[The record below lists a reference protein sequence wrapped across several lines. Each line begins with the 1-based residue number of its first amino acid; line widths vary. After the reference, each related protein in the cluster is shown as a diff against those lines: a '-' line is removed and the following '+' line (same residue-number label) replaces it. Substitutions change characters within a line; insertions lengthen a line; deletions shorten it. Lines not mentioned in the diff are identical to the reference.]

1 VSKRV
6 FFFLIATVG
15 VLAGCCS
22 ATRGDVAVKQAA
34 SRTDEAPQTRFSGLQ
49 PSLDVLGR
57 RFLSALESSDE
68 ASLRAI
74 AITKYEFERNVWPKL
89 PASEPGSNLSSEWVW
104 NQYALK
110 NESSLSRLLRRFG
123 GKQYEFAGFEF
134 RGETRDY
141 GEFLLHTEAVL
152 RVAENGEEKRVR
164 LIGSVI
170 EEAGQFKIYGFVVD

>member
-6 FFFLIATVG
+6 LFFLIATVG
-15 VLAGCCS
+15 VLAGCS
-22 ATRGDVAVKQAA
+22 TTREGAAVSPAPANEATTQA
-34 SRTDEAPQTRFSGLQ
+34 RFGELQ
-49 PSLDVLGR
+49 PSLDALGR
-57 RFLSALESSDE
+57 RFLEAVARSDE
-68 ASLRAI
+68 QGLRAI
-74 AITKYEFERNVWPKL
+74 AITKDEFERNVWPKL
-89 PASEPGSNLSSEWVW
+89 PASEPGSNLTSEWVW

-123 GKQYEFAGFEF
+123 GRQYEFAGFEF